1 MGMYTEVVI
10 GVEFKKDTPQSVI
23 DILSWMANKDAED
36 APLPELPDHP
46 LFTTERWK
54 WMLRSGGSYYFDLQ
68 PFLEWRKD
76 DIADLWF
83 LSVGTNIKNYGNEW
97 QEFLSFIAP
106 HLRYPDRKFIG
117 YYRYEEDEEP
127 TLLYADGNGGI
138 EWRQIAAAASAGKE
152 GA

>member
-1 MGMYTEVVI
+1 MGMHTEVVI

-36 APLPELPDHP
+36 TPLPELPDHP
-46 LFTTERWK
+46 LFKTERWK

-76 DIADLWF
+76 DIAGSWF
-83 LSVGTNIKNYGNEW
+83 LSAGTNIKNYDQEW
-97 QEFLSFIAP
+97 QKFLAFIAP
-106 HLRYPDRKFIG
+106 HLGYEYRKFIG
-117 YYRYEEDEEP
+117 HYRYEEDEEP

-138 EWRQIAAAASAGKE
+138 EWRRIAAAASKE